1 MTRDKREVDFLNLQV
16 GAVFRLGLN
25 RLKVVE
31 EKVIGGGD
39 NPCEECYIF
48 KSGFEVPCNEF
59 VINSIIPECCG
70 SCRKDKKDVYFE
82 VID

>member
-31 EKVIGGGD
+31 EKVIGGG
-39 NPCEECYIF
+39 
-48 KSGFEVPCNEF
+48 
-59 VINSIIPECCG
+59 
-70 SCRKDKKDVYFE
+70 R
-82 VID
+82 